1 MKWCRSAACALLACF
16 CLVTSARPEP
26 SIQWVAEVFHGKELD
41 QRYDFDSWLSP
52 SHLIGDFNGDG
63 RPDLAVLIHEQKTGK
78 RGIAIVHGG
87 TSEVFILGA
96 GKEIGNA
103 GDNFEW
109 MDEWRVEKRQAKQD
123 ALVVGKSESAS
134 GTIYWNGKK
143 YKWQQQ
149 GD

>member
-1 MKWCRSAACALLACF
+1 MKWCRSAASALLACLG
-16 CLVTSARPEP
+16 LVTSALSGP
-26 SIQWVAEVFHGKELD
+26 SIQWVAEVFHGKKLD
-41 QRYDFDSWLSP
+41 QRYDFDSWFNP

-63 RPDLAVLIHEQKTGK
+63 RPDFAVLIHEQKTGK

-87 TSEVFILGA
+87 TNQVSILGA

-103 GDNFEW
+103 GDNFDW
-109 MDEWRVEKRQAKQD
+109 MDEWRVEKRQAKPD
-123 ALVVGKSESAS
+123 ALTVGKSESAS
-134 GTIYWNGKK
+134 GMIYWDGKK